1 MEGHLMKVDKGS
13 KRIMN
18 LDSILDF
25 GEVGAL
31 NLEIGESEE
40 QAKFDFSVV
49 TVTACRAKFKKIIS
63 SSILIGIVSFLYS
76 N

>member
-1 MEGHLMKVDKGS
+1 MKVDKGS

-31 NLEIGESEE
+31 NVEIGGNEE
-40 QAKFDFSVV
+40 QAKIRFSRSY
-49 TVTACRAKFKKIIS
+49 CNS
-63 SSILIGIVSFLYS
+63 L
-76 N
+76 